1 MSVVLTHDDRTAGLA
16 NRAARRA
23 RNARAEIA
31 IAFSYGAA
39 LRDPRNCDPRNCLHA
54 TKQDRSAEYAL

>member
-16 NRAARRA
+16 NRAAGRA

-39 LRDPRNCDPRNCLHA
+39 LRDLRNCLHA

>member
-1 MSVVLTHDDRTAGLA
+1 MSVVRAHDDRTAGLA

-39 LRDPRNCDPRNCLHA
+39 LSDLRNCRHA

>member
-16 NRAARRA
+16 NRAPRRA

-31 IAFSYGAA
+31 IAFSCGAA
-39 LRDPRNCDPRNCLHA
+39 LCNPRNCLHA
-54 TKQDRSAEYAL
+54 IEQDRRAEYAL

>member
-23 RNARAEIA
+23 RNAQAEIA
-31 IAFSYGAA
+31 ITFSCGAV
-39 LRDPRNCDPRNCLHA
+39 RCDPRNRLHA

>member
-16 NRAARRA
+16 NRAPRRA

-31 IAFSYGAA
+31 IAFSCGAA
-39 LRDPRNCDPRNCLHA
+39 LCDPRNCLNA
-54 TKQDRSAEYAL
+54 IKQDRSAEYAL

>member
-39 LRDPRNCDPRNCLHA
+39 LRDLRNSRHA

>member
-1 MSVVLTHDDRTAGLA
+1 MSVVLTHDDQTAGLA

-39 LRDPRNCDPRNCLHA
+39 LHDPRNCLHA

>member
-31 IAFSYGAA
+31 IAFSCGAA
-39 LRDPRNCDPRNCLHA
+39 LCDLRNCLHA
-54 TKQDRSAEYAL
+54 IKQDRRAEYAL

>member
-1 MSVVLTHDDRTAGLA
+1 MSVVLTHEDRTAGLA
-16 NRAARRA
+16 NRAPRRA

-31 IAFSYGAA
+31 IAFSCGAA
-39 LRDPRNCDPRNCLHA
+39 LCDLRNCLHA

>member
-1 MSVVLTHDDRTAGLA
+1 MSVVLTHGDRTAGLA

-39 LRDPRNCDPRNCLHA
+39 LRDPRNCLHA

>member
-31 IAFSYGAA
+31 IAFSYGTA
-39 LRDPRNCDPRNCLHA
+39 LRDLRNCRHA

>member
-31 IAFSYGAA
+31 IAFSFGAA
-39 LRDPRNCDPRNCLHA
+39 FCDPLNCLHA

>member
-39 LRDPRNCDPRNCLHA
+39 LRDPRNCLHT

>member
-1 MSVVLTHDDRTAGLA
+1 MSVVLTLDDRTAGLA

-31 IAFSYGAA
+31 VAFSCGAA
-39 LRDPRNCDPRNCLHA
+39 LCDLRNCLHA

>member
-39 LRDPRNCDPRNCLHA
+39 LRDLRNCRHA
-54 TKQDRSAEYAL
+54 TTQDRSAEYAL

>member
-23 RNARAEIA
+23 RNARAEIG

-39 LRDPRNCDPRNCLHA
+39 LRDLRNCRHA

>member
-23 RNARAEIA
+23 RNARAEICDRFF
-31 IAFSYGAA
+31 IRGAA
-39 LRDPRNCDPRNCLHA
+39 LRDLRNCRHA

>member
-39 LRDPRNCDPRNCLHA
+39 LRDLRNFRHA

>member
-1 MSVVLTHDDRTAGLA
+1 MSVVLTHDHRTAGLA

-31 IAFSYGAA
+31 IAFSCGVA
-39 LRDPRNCDPRNCLHA
+39 LCDPRNCLHA

>member
-39 LRDPRNCDPRNCLHA
+39 LRDLSNCRHA

>member
-39 LRDPRNCDPRNCLHA
+39 LRDQRNCLHA